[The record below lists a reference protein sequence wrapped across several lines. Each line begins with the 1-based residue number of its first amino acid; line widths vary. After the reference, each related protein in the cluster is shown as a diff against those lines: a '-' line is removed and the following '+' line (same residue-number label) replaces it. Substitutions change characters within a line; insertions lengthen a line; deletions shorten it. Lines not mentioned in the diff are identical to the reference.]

1 MLSSKNRNMTINEI
15 SGTLQNE
22 TKDGSSKTFFYTG
35 ENSDYIRES
44 KKTNTS
50 NHSNY
55 QAFKRFQKQLDHEM
69 VSCRP
74 AVNSENNQSCDLNKN
89 KDNVNKVETSKKVL
103 GLVNRN
109 DPSQVSFQEESAWL
123 ESLVAEEVIANKNKD
138 LLQKLS
144 TDFKIVGSP
153 MLPAPTSSQ
162 KAPPVE
168 RMNYKYQRSKSEHVI
183 EDNIVIEKRKSWLEE
198 IFQNEN
204 KLVENPFL
212 SKIVKNVANESN
224 DSIDSSS
231 NKKSE
236 SQHLQKEESQHVQN
250 ESNLKYYSDLIKSQK
265 DYRNSF
271 EETFNFSSTTRQ
283 RKSIDIS
290 LENSKKYNSTDSLDK
305 FSLDKEVV
313 TSAQRVK
320 DVAKLFQTPLQT
332 ENNLIKRQNDAKM
345 RKYVRP
351 KSYHAGV
358 FNQYDLTSQDV
369 LTRNSNLENKN
380 DINAP
385 SSNVPFTDINLIKNK
400 FGSANNLFSDAKN
413 INAENSQ
420 PDFEANKRN
429 MNNGMINMRVVED
442 IAETERREQEI
453 REERLKRLEREKK
466 DQRCCE
472 PNKHGLAEFIKEN
485 VVQL

>member
-15 SGTLQNE
+15 SGKLQNE

-35 ENSDYIRES
+35 ENSDYIKEP

-50 NHSNY
+50 SHSNY
-55 QAFKRFQKQLDHEM
+55 QAFKKFQKQLDHEM

-144 TDFKIVGSP
+144 TDFKIVGLP

-168 RMNYKYQRSKSEHVI
+168 RTNYKYQRSKSEYVI
-183 EDNIVIEKRKSWLEE
+183 EDNIVIDKRKSWLEDML
-198 IFQNEN
+198 QNEN
-204 KLVENPFL
+204 KLVENIFL
-212 SKIVKNVANESN
+212 SKVNKNVANESN

-236 SQHLQKEESQHVQN
+236 SQHLQN
-250 ESNLKYYSDLIKSQK
+250 ESNLKYYSDLIKNQK
-265 DYRNSF
+265 DSCNSF
-271 EETFNFSSTTRQ
+271 EKPFNFSSTTKQ
-283 RKSIDIS
+283 RKSIDFS
-290 LENSKKYNSTDSLDK
+290 LGNSKKYNSTDSLDK

-313 TSAQRVK
+313 TSAQSVK

-345 RKYVRP
+345 RKYARP

-358 FNQYDLTSQDV
+358 LNQYDLTSQDV
-369 LTRNSNLENKN
+369 LTRNSSHENKN
-380 DINAP
+380 DIYPP

-400 FGSANNLFSDAKN
+400 FGSANNIFSDAKN

-420 PDFEANKRN
+420 SDFEANKRN

-453 REERLKRLEREKK
+453 REERLRRLEREKK
-466 DQRCCE
+466 DQKCGE

-485 VVQL
+485 VVEL